1 MGWGAENKRG
11 GDREGLTIRAQRA
24 HFTHTSSKP
33 MEFALVAVEQGKRE
47 GGGEKKTL
55 ISFGSLRLHLT
66 TSIKK
71 GREAWSV
78 HCHKINT
85 DTKSKEREI
94 KRVIDV
100 EREKVKK
107 TGKEKVR
114 MKRKEHTQRGKE
126 RQEQRRDEGK
136 SSTSHS
142 RDYLL
147 VGLTGSQRMISGLLV
162 GFRCKRHPLL
172 IYCTDI

>member
-1 MGWGAENKRG
+1 M
-11 GDREGLTIRAQRA
+11 
-24 HFTHTSSKP
+24 
-33 MEFALVAVEQGKRE
+33 
-47 GGGEKKTL
+47 

-85 DTKSKEREI
+85 DTKSKEKEI

-107 TGKEKVR
+107 KTGNKRVK
-114 MKRKEHTQRGKE
+114 MKRKENTQRGK
-126 RQEQRRDEGK
+126 
-136 SSTSHS
+136 
-142 RDYLL
+142 
-147 VGLTGSQRMISGLLV
+147 
-162 GFRCKRHPLL
+162 KR
-172 IYCTDI
+172 